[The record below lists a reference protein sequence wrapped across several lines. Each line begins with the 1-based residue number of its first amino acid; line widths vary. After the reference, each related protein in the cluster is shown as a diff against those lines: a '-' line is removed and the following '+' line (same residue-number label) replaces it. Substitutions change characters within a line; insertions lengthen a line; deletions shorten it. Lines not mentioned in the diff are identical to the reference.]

1 MDPGAREIAIRRSGS
16 ANAVPVQ
23 QPYAAALVLNSKMQ
37 GREVLPLPQSR
48 GTRCVL
54 VSFTLRLKIQ
64 SRELISSQAA
74 EVETATHGATW
85 LGLACC
91 LAESG
96 ACCSAVM

>member
-1 MDPGAREIAIRRSGS
+1 MVPGAREIVIRRSGN
-16 ANAVPVQ
+16 ANAVLVQ
-23 QPYAAALVLNSKMQ
+23 HSYAAAYSKMQ

-74 EVETATHGATW
+74 EVETATHCATW

-96 ACCSAVM
+96 ACCCAVM